1 MDRFIWLAIAYI
13 GGIAAILGSFMFL
26 SSLLLWLVP
35 PGKKT
40 AASLTPPWQNRLKL
54 NVLSLAIAL
63 IGLGLLIT
71 FPFPNIR

>member
-1 MDRFIWLAIAYI
+1 MDRFVWLAIAYV

-35 PGKKT
+35 LGKRS
-40 AASLTPPWQNRLKL
+40 AASSIPSWQNRLKL

-71 FPFPNIR
+71 FPFPKS